1 MGVLLLFVL
10 ATTNLVKTL
19 LFIDGVG
26 GKRYM
31 RGRLQRYFAERH
43 YQVDCFDYL
52 PSRQTLA
59 EIQANIHRF
68 FDRHATTPELYCVGY
83 SFGGVLLRQVLA
95 ERPELAVKRV
105 VLLASPTKALSLAER
120 MIDWRSFHWTAG
132 ECGQFVANQ
141 AAMASVAMPS
151 APTAAVYGTWPYI
164 GVLSFL
170 RGFKHDHDGMV
181 SVAEACALPVQ
192 HAVAIPA
199 SHAFIPSNDMALQA
213 MATWF
218 DET

>member
-1 MGVLLLFVL
+1 
-10 ATTNLVKTL
+10 
-19 LFIDGVG
+19 
-26 GKRYM
+26 M
-31 RGRLQRYFAERH
+31 RGRLRRYFAERH

-59 EIQANIHRF
+59 EIQENLQRF
-68 FDRHATTPELYCVGY
+68 LDRHAMKSELYCVGY

-95 ERPELAVKRV
+95 KRPELAVKRV

-120 MIDWRSFHWTAG
+120 IKHWRSFRWTAG

-141 AAMASVAMPS
+141 DAMASVTMPTV
-151 APTAAVYGTWPYI
+151 PTAVVYGTWPYI

-181 SVAEACALPVQ
+181 SVAEACALTTQ

-199 SHAFIPSNDMALQA
+199 SHAFIPSNALALQA
-213 MATWF
+213 IADWF
-218 DET
+218 DTA